1 MKRLDGLLPALLLV
15 STTFLVTEWVHYR
28 LDVPPVF
35 QYFLGSLKESATG
48 SAAKDRESD
57 GVTESEFQTYLR
69 VLEAMQVDRSLS
81 IDTAVD
87 HEHIPLGKFR
97 ELEQRVQRNE
107 ALVDRARHIL
117 RERAESLWNAR
128 RTAHDHG

>member
-1 MKRLDGLLPALLLV
+1 MRRLDGFLPALILV

-28 LDVPPVF
+28 LGVPSVL
-35 QYFLGSLKESATG
+35 QYLFGSPDAATG

-57 GVTESEFQTYLR
+57 SVTESEFQIYLR

-81 IDTAVD
+81 IETAVD
-87 HEHIPLGKFR
+87 REHIPLDKFR
-97 ELEQRVQRNE
+97 EIEQRVQRNDG
-107 ALVDRARHIL
+107 LVDRARHVL

-128 RTAHDHG
+128 SAAHDHG

>member
-1 MKRLDGLLPALLLV
+1 MRRLDGLLRALILI
-15 STTFLVTEWVHYR
+15 SATFLVTEWVHYR
-28 LDVPPVF
+28 LEVPPLF
-35 QYFLGSLKESATG
+35 QYLLGTATDPATG
-48 SAAKDRESD
+48 SAAKEGDSAT
-57 GVTESEFQTYLR
+57 VTESEFQTYLR

-81 IDTAVD
+81 IEAAVD
-87 HEHIPLGKFR
+87 REHVPLAKFR

-128 RTAHDHG
+128 VAPRDHG